1 MIFQILQNGLG
12 LTQNIILTVVM
23 LATVLFSLTFHE
35 FAHGLVSNIQGDDTA
50 KRCGRLSLNPFKH
63 IDPLGFILMLVCGF
77 GWAKAVPV
85 NPRRY
90 AKPKK
95 GMAITA
101 LAGPLTNFLIGV
113 SATVTLTVLAWLWAS
128 SLYTVVPIL
137 KYMSANVYDTV
148 TTALYIVLYYN
159 FLLAVFN
166 MLPIPP
172 FDGSRILF
180 AILPTKYY
188 FGVMRYEKLIL
199 VLVFLALWS
208 GMLTGFF
215 ELIVDAIITGVSGA
229 VLLVL
234 ELFARLFV

>member
-1 MIFQILQNGLG
+1 MPLG
-12 LTQNIILTVVM
+12 QSIILTLVM
-23 LATVLFSLTFHE
+23 LVTVLISLTLHE
-35 FAHGLVSNIQGDDTA
+35 YAHGLVSFIQGDDTA
-50 KRCGRLSLNPFKH
+50 KRNGRLSLNPIKH
-63 IDPLGFILMLVCGF
+63 IEPLGFILMLFCGF

-85 NPRRY
+85 NPRKY

-101 LAGPLTNFLIGV
+101 LAGPLTNFLVGIT
-113 SATVTLTVLAWLWAS
+113 ATVTLTVLAWLWAS
-128 SLYTVVPIL
+128 NVYTVVPIL
-137 KYMSANVYDTV
+137 KYMSASVYDTL
-148 TTALYIVLYYN
+148 TKALYIVLYYN

-199 VLVFLALWS
+199 LVVFLALWS
-208 GMLTGFF
+208 GMLTVFF
-215 ELIVDAIITGVSGA
+215 ELIVDAIITGVSGT
-229 VLLVL
+229 VLLLL
-234 ELFARLFV
+234 EIFAKLFV